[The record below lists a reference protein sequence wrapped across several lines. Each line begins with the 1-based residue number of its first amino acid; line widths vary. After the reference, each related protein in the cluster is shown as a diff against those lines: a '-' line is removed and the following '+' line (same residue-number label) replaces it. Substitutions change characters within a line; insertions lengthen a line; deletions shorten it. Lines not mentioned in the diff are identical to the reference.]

1 VAIVALLIAVI
12 APGGEAAESPPAT
25 GAAAVV
31 PGTALVYLH
40 ASTDPARPAVRRALQ
55 LGARFPDYPWL
66 RESVIARLGG
76 VTGSQG
82 VDFSRDIRPW
92 LGKEAAL
99 ALLNTPGS
107 TAGSLIV
114 LDVSDRKRATRFLAR
129 GGQTGR
135 LSYRGTEIRTYSRG
149 TEAAF
154 VGRYL
159 AIGQDASVRASIDV
173 AQGRSPSLLAVSAY
187 RRSVAGEPAT
197 RAIDAYASVA
207 GVRRVLAPQG
217 GVLGALGALLYQPA
231 LQGVSASLSAVADGV
246 RVRVHSAL
254 DPSASRLSGGARS
267 GFTPTL
273 PGAAPAGTTLLLDVT
288 GLDRVA
294 PRLLGAGS
302 AGGVL
307 GRLGPLL
314 ARLGSALAA
323 QGVDVKRDVLSLFAG
338 ETAVAI
344 APTAGTSGRPTL
356 VIVAPTRDEARTRA
370 ALAAL
375 QAPLAQ
381 LFPPPRTGPGQA
393 PVFNDRQVAGIIAH
407 QLVLAP
413 GLEFDYAVF
422 DGKLVVSTSLG
433 GIAGVRS
440 HDRALSDDKA
450 YRATLGQRPERVTSL
465 LFLDFNQ
472 LLSLGEQTGLTRSAR
487 FRALRPDLDKVRAI
501 GLSSTSGEAESTA
514 ELFLQIS

>member
-1 VAIVALLIAVI
+1 
-12 APGGEAAESPPAT
+12 
-25 GAAAVV
+25 
-31 PGTALVYLH
+31 
-40 ASTDPARPAVRRALQ
+40 
-55 LGARFPDYPWL
+55 
-66 RESVIARLGG
+66 
-76 VTGSQG
+76 
-82 VDFSRDIRPW
+82 
-92 LGKEAAL
+92 
-99 ALLNTPGS
+99 
-107 TAGSLIV
+107 
-114 LDVSDRKRATRFLAR
+114 
-129 GGQTGR
+129 
-135 LSYRGTEIRTYSRG
+135 
-149 TEAAF
+149 
-154 VGRYL
+154 
-159 AIGQDASVRASIDV
+159 
-173 AQGRSPSLLAVSAY
+173 
-187 RRSVAGEPAT
+187 
-197 RAIDAYASVA
+197 
-207 GVRRVLAPQG
+207 
-217 GVLGALGALLYQPA
+217 
-231 LQGVSASLSAVADGV
+231 
-246 RVRVHSAL
+246 
-254 DPSASRLSGGARS
+254 
-267 GFTPTL
+267 
-273 PGAAPAGTTLLLDVT
+273 
-288 GLDRVA
+288 
-294 PRLLGAGS
+294 
-302 AGGVL
+302 
-307 GRLGPLL
+307 
-314 ARLGSALAA
+314 
-323 QGVDVKRDVLSLFAG
+323 
-338 ETAVAI
+338 
-344 APTAGTSGRPTL
+344 